1 MYKLLRIKQIIG
13 DPKATPPIE
22 PIIPVCR
29 ATVYR
34 RISDGTWPKP
44 VRLGPRTVAFR
55 EQDIRAIANGEW
67 VPENA

>member
-1 MYKLLRIKQIIG
+1 MDKLLRLERIIG
-13 DPKATPPIE
+13 NPKAKPPIE

-34 RISDGTWPKP
+34 RMKDGTWPQP

-55 EQDIRAIANGEW
+55 ESDIRALANGEW